1 MYFVCKLPIK
11 IGILKIFKIRWV
23 DKLLLVLY
31 FYFTYKMNQIIVFER
46 SDASGSIQKL
56 MGILH
61 TKYIEMTIKLAIFKV
76 CIFMGNLHIKYIEN
90 RYF

>member
-1 MYFVCKLPIK
+1 MTQN
-11 IGILKIFKIRWV
+11 G
-23 DKLLLVLY
+23 
-31 FYFTYKMNQIIVFER
+31 VFER
-46 SDASGSIQKL
+46 SDASGSIRKL

-61 TKYIEMTIKLAIFKV
+61 TKYIEIPLKLAIFKV